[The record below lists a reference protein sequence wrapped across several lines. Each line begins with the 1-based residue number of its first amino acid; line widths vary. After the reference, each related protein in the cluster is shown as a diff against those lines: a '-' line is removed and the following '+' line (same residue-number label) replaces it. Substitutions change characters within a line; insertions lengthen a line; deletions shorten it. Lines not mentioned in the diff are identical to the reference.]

1 MRIFPRLKNCLTLLC
16 ILLFLLILPVN
27 NTSAAEKVPA
37 RNSSGILNRSLSVDP
52 SNPVKGYLAILYN
65 NQNGLPTSEANA
77 IAQTG
82 DGFIWIGSYSGLIR
96 YDGNTFERM
105 SSSLGISSVITLY
118 VDSGDRLW
126 IGTNDSGLIMMER
139 DHLQKWTKLN
149 GTSAANIRAITEDE
163 NGVMYIATASGIAM
177 IDPDMSMTLIDDYR
191 LADVSVRDLRIGND
205 GLIYG
210 LTQLGDLFSLQNGE
224 VVDYLSAEDC
234 RVKGAVGILP
244 DPRNPGYLY
253 LGTEGS
259 IVYYGCLRRNF
270 GSMGVK
276 DIAPLTYVERF
287 EYVDGQIWVCAGN
300 GIGCVDSQGFRLLD
314 NVPMNNSVT
323 HMMTDYEG
331 NLWFASTRQGVM
343 KVVANHFSDLY
354 EYWNLP
360 DSVVNSTCMYDNQL
374 FIATDS
380 GLTVLD
386 NNGIVTSVP
395 LTRASTVSGE
405 DLKSDDL
412 LDLLSGVRIR
422 SIIRDSKGR
431 LWISAWR
438 KLGLLCY
445 DQGEVLAYTP
455 EDGLFSDRIRVVCER
470 RDGSMMVANTG
481 GVNLIKDGRVTA
493 GYGEDAGIANTEI
506 LTIANGMNDDMILG
520 TDGGGIYIISNEGL
534 RHIGREDGLASEIIM
549 RVKYDPRHNVFW
561 IVTSNSLACMTPDYQ
576 VTTLNNFP
584 YSNNFDIYLNNQG
597 EAWVINSDGVYI
609 LPAEEL
615 LMNEVGMKPLRYTV
629 NNGLPCI
636 ATANSYSELT
646 EEGDLYLSGSTGVA
660 KINIEGIDDSLSN
673 LKAAVPYIYLDGKR
687 MYPDKDGN
695 YTIPSKTRRL
705 MICGYVFHY
714 SLSDLHVSYYLE
726 GFDTQPTTVSSS
738 ELAPI
743 EYMNLSG
750 GIYHFVM
757 EVTDSLGR
765 VTNTLSFRIN
775 KEKAYYEQTWF
786 YVLGGIFI
794 TGILAFCINLYIRR
808 KISVMEKKHQEEK
821 EKERISTELSMAKEI
836 QSRALPNVFPPFPDR
851 HEFIIFASMDTAKEV
866 GGDFYDFFLID
877 DDHLC
882 LVIADVSGKGV
893 PAALFMMKSRAVIRS
908 SAIPGKSAGDILT
921 KANKEICA
929 NNDMDMFVTVWLGIL
944 EISSGKVVCANAGH
958 EYPAICRNGG
968 SFELYK
974 DKHGFVLG
982 GMEGI
987 RYREYEL
994 QLEKGD
1000 KLFVYTDGV
1009 PEATEINKELFG
1021 TGRMLDALNTKP
1033 DGSPQELLP
1042 IVRAAVDDFVQNA
1055 EQFDDL
1061 TMLCLEYKG
1070 PDKPSEK
1077 DHTNQLRLEQS

>member
-1 MRIFPRLKNCLTLLC
+1 MTLLC
-16 ILLFLLILPVN
+16 ILLILLFQPFN
-27 NTSAAEKVPA
+27 QASAAEKIPA

-77 IAQTG
+77 IAQTR

-105 SSSLGISSVITLY
+105 GSSLRVSSVVTLY
-118 VDSGDRLW
+118 VDSRDRLW
-126 IGTNDSGLIMMER
+126 IGTNDSGLIVMER

-149 GTSAANIRAITEDE
+149 GNSAANIRAITEDE
-163 NGVMYIATASGIAM
+163 HGVMYIATTSGIAM
-177 IDPDMSMTLIDDYR
+177 IDAGMQMTLIDDYR
-191 LADVSVRDLRIGND
+191 LADVSIRDLRIGND

-210 LTQLGDLFSLQNGE
+210 LTQLGDLFTLRNGE
-224 VVDYLSAEDC
+224 VIDYLRAEDC
-234 RVKGAVGILP
+234 RVNGVVGILP
-244 DPRNPGYLY
+244 DPRKPGYLY

-259 IVYYGCLRRNF
+259 YVYYGCLSRNF

-314 NVPMNNSVT
+314 NVPMKNSVV

-354 EYWNLP
+354 EYRNLP
-360 DSVVNSTCMYDNQL
+360 DAVVNSTCMYDNQL
-374 FIATDS
+374 FIGTDS

-386 NNGIVTSVP
+386 NNGVVDSIP
-395 LTRASTVSGE
+395 LTRAATVSGE

-412 LDLLSGVRIR
+412 LDLLRGVRIR
-422 SIIRDSKGR
+422 SIIRDSKDR

-438 KLGLLCY
+438 KFGLLCY
-445 DQGEVLAYTP
+445 DHGEVLVYTP
-455 EDGLFSDRIRVVCER
+455 EDGLFSDHVRVVCER
-470 RDGSMMVANTG
+470 RDGSVMVANTG
-481 GVNLIKDGRVTA
+481 GVNLIRDGRIIA

-506 LTIANGMNDDMILG
+506 LTISNGMNDDMILG
-520 TDGGGIYIISNEGL
+520 TDGGGIYIISDEGL
-534 RHIGREDGLASEIIM
+534 KHIGLEEGLASEVVM
-549 RVKYDPRHNVFW
+549 RVKYDPDHNVFW
-561 IVTSNSLACMTPDYQ
+561 IVTGNSLACMTPDYQ
-576 VTTLNNFP
+576 VTTLTNFP
-584 YSNNFDIYLNNQG
+584 YSNNFDIYINSQG

-615 LMNEVGMKPLRYTV
+615 LMNEEGMKPLRYNV
-629 NNGLPCI
+629 NNGLPCT

-646 EEGDLYLSGSTGVA
+646 KEGDLYLSGGTGVA
-660 KINIEGIDDSLSN
+660 KINIEEIDNSLSN
-673 LKAAVPYIYLDGKR
+673 LKVAVPYIYIDGKR
-687 MYPDKDGN
+687 MYPDEDGN
-695 YTIPSKTRRL
+695 YTIPQKTRRL
-705 MICGYVFHY
+705 MICGYVFSY
-714 SLSDLHVSYYLE
+714 SLSDLHVSYLLE
-726 GFDTQPTTVSSS
+726 GSDTRPTTVSRS
-738 ELAPI
+738 ELTPI

-750 GIYHFVM
+750 GTYHFIM

-765 VTNTLSFRIN
+765 ITNTLSFRIN
-775 KEKAYYEQTWF
+775 KEKACYEQTWF
-786 YVLGGIFI
+786 Y
-794 TGILAFCINLYIRR
+794 ILAGIIAAGAAALCIKLYIRR
-808 KISVMEKKHQEEK
+808 KISVMEKKLQEEK
-821 EKERISTELSMAKEI
+821 EKERIGMELNMAKEI
-836 QSRALPNVFPPFPDR
+836 QARALPNVFPPFPDR
-851 HEFIIFASMDTAKEV
+851 HEFNIFASMDTAKEV

-893 PAALFMMKSRAVIRS
+893 PAALFMMKSRAVIQS
-908 SAIPGKSAGDILT
+908 IAIPGKSAGDILT

-944 EISSGKVVCANAGH
+944 EISSGKVVCSNAGH
-958 EYPAICRNGG
+958 EYPAICRKGG

-974 DKHGFVLG
+974 DKHGFVIG
-982 GMEGI
+982 GMEGV
-987 RYREYEL
+987 RYRDYEL
-994 QLEKGD
+994 QLEKGE

-1009 PEATEINKELFG
+1009 PEATDINKKMFG
-1021 TGRMLDALNTKP
+1021 TKRMLDALNTRP
-1033 DGSPQELLP
+1033 GGTPQELLQA
-1042 IVRAAVDDFVQNA
+1042 VYTAVDNFVQKA

-1061 TMLCLEYKG
+1061 TMLCLEYMG
-1070 PDKPSEK
+1070 PDKNTSFRDEGSE
-1077 DHTNQLRLEQS
+1077 DPEEDY